1 MDGVKHVEST
11 GEITPSLTF
20 DAVEDQ
26 ATIRRAGIGTPASL
40 TDDSSLEARLNSAGT
55 NVVCGAKYC
64 GSRMAAV
71 SNPSDEEIAEA
82 EKNGVWMTDCLQ
94 FLPGWVPG
102 SDGAWRFSEYA
113 RKRRQEGK
121 SVKLR
126 RYPANQGLG
135 FNSVM
140 DRYYDD
146 LPVLARCER
155 CDLVNLL
162 TSEKL
167 GVTRVLRIPAR
178 LGIA

>member
-1 MDGVKHVEST
+1 MDGVKYVSSV
-11 GEITPSLTF
+11 EITPSLTF

-55 NVVCGAKYC
+55 NVVCGAKDC